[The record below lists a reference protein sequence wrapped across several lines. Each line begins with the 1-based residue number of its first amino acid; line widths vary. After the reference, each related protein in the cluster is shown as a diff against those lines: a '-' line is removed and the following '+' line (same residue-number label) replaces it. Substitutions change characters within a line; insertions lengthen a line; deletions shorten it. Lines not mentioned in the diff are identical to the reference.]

1 MKEESSLEQKI
12 LRILKKENVK
22 MNPLEIMRKMNP
34 KFSSDELSKLVDTL
48 YKLEKEGIIRSTS
61 GNTYLMNDLIVG
73 VVDMHEKGNAHIMAD
88 GYEDIF
94 IQKNYMMIMK
104 NHN

>member
-1 MKEESSLEQKI
+1 MKEEASLEQKI

-48 YKLEKEGIIRSTS
+48 YLQESSATILPS
-61 GNTYLMNDLIVG
+61 N
-73 VVDMHEKGNAHIMAD
+73 VVQAP
-88 GYEDIF
+88 
-94 IQKNYMMIMK
+94 
-104 NHN
+104 